1 MSKFDEKTRELIA
14 EYHHYQGDGL
24 ARPVKRIHHP
34 DGGNAIL
41 VRFTNAEGVK
51 CSSLDMIANSKSGDY
66 ATELFGVERK
76 DEQQMIQDYLSL

>member
-1 MSKFDEKTRELIA
+1 MSRFDEKTKELIA
-14 EYHHYQGDGL
+14 EYHNFQGDGT
-24 ARPVKRIHHP
+24 ARLVKRIWHP

-51 CSSLDMIANSKSGDY
+51 CSSLDMIALGRNGEY

-76 DEQQMIQDYLSL
+76 DEQQMIEDYLNL